1 MKFDIFSELDAAR
14 IEEIKAASKY
24 VELPRG
30 SILFYE
36 GDVCESVLY
45 LTQGRIK
52 ILVGGTDETPAQIPL
67 YDFCEGEQCI
77 VNIASALSSSPAI
90 ATAQALTDIRGWL
103 IPVRV
108 IQRLIA
114 ESPAYQKTVFRL
126 FTLRYSSLT
135 TLIEEI
141 KFKRLD
147 SRILEYLRSFGTDEI
162 AVKNS
167 DIAEHLGT
175 SRNVVNRV
183 LQDLKDKNLIKL
195 GRGKIRLVK

>member
-14 IEEIKAASKY
+14 IEEIKATSKY

-36 GDVCESVLY
+36 GDVCDSVLY
-45 LTQGRIK
+45 LTQGRIQDPS
-52 ILVGGTDETPAQIPL
+52 GRHGRDARADTA

-77 VNIASALSSSPAI
+77 VNIASALSVTPAI
-90 ATAQALTDIRGWL
+90 ATAQALTDVRGWL

-135 TLIEEI
+135 TL
-141 KFKRLD
+141 
-147 SRILEYLRSFGTDEI
+147 T
-162 AVKNS
+162 
-167 DIAEHLGT
+167 
-175 SRNVVNRV
+175 
-183 LQDLKDKNLIKL
+183 
-195 GRGKIRLVK
+195 

>member
-1 MKFDIFSELDAAR
+1 MRERAISHARPHQDPSGRHGRDAGA
-14 IEEIKAASKY
+14 
-24 VELPRG
+24 
-30 SILFYE
+30 
-36 GDVCESVLY
+36 
-45 LTQGRIK
+45 
-52 ILVGGTDETPAQIPL
+52 GTA

-77 VNIASALSSSPAI
+77 VNIASALSSTPAI
-90 ATAQALTDIRGWL
+90 ATAQTLTDVRGWL

-135 TLIEEI
+135 TLIEDI

-147 SRILEYLRSFGTDEI
+147 GGILEYLRSFGTDEI
-162 AVKNS
+162 TVKNS

-175 SRNVVNRV
+175 SRNVVNHV

-195 GRGKIRLVK
+195 GRGKIILIK